1 MEQPTDHRYCVRCG
15 MALPVELLAPS
26 HAKAT
31 RFFAGVKVGDKDPE
45 AGFLRVSCYLKE
57 QTFEAAEGT
66 VTIPGRHVRFSIWE
80 ESEAQCALS
89 IPETEARALAEF
101 IGDELRR
108 LAQPRCSTADSGE
121 WSAPAQ

>member
-1 MEQPTDHRYCVRCG
+1 MT
-15 MALPVELLAPS
+15 LPVELVAPS

-31 RFFAGVKVGDKDPE
+31 RFFAGVKVGDKDPD

-57 QTFEAAEGT
+57 QTFEAPEGT

-80 ESEAQCALS
+80 QSEAQCALS
-89 IPETEARALAEF
+89 IPETEARALAAF

-108 LAQPRCSTADSGE
+108 LALPRASTTDSDE
-121 WSAPAQ
+121 WSTPAQ